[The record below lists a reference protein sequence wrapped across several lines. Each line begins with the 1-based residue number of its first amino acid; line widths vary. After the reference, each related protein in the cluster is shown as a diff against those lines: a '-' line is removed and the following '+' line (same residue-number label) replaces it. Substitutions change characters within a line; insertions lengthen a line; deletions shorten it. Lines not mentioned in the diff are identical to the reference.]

1 MNKPKN
7 KFTLKII
14 LSYLLLVV
22 LALVAS
28 FYVYSEIRDY
38 LSTEVAEENDA
49 KLLKTSSFLT
59 QLYEAESHSK
69 LALQSKKR
77 KDFVAYASKIDSIYT
92 DIEQLKTFTNKQQQ
106 QYLLDSLR
114 ILLAKKVANTEMLGK
129 LKTQNQTGTAIT
141 SALEKF
147 DEMEASLGII
157 TAEGLVPNL
166 NELSPKAR
174 EAIQKVADYLN
185 ANIPTDDTEEQ
196 KTKKLD
202 SVLEASKAL
211 LMEVQQE
218 NTINEN
224 SLARREMA
232 INKTDLELSQQL
244 RNILS
249 AFENEIMVNSFNDN
263 IKKEAALKRSIRLA
277 SIAALLGFLVV
288 GLFIFILNKDFW
300 KAHLYR
306 QKLEKEKKF
315 SESLLKSR
323 EQLIA
328 TVSHDLRTPLSAI
341 TGYAKLLE
349 NTGLP
354 RQQER
359 YVEYIKSATGYI
371 NNLVNDLLDFSQLEA
386 GKMTAEKISFN
397 LYELL
402 TETAQN
408 IASTNPEK
416 EIVLVLDMDHALQ
429 SPIISDPK
437 RIRQIISNLIG
448 NAYKFTQK
456 GKISIT
462 AKVVGTSETKQ
473 QVNITVTDTGIG
485 ISKEKQQL
493 IFNEFTQAEN
503 DTDKKYGGYGL
514 GLTISKKLT
523 ELLGGS
529 IRLESTLGEGSTF
542 VLEFPLVFSSPL
554 ESKTLPA
561 LEELSKKNIS
571 ILIIDD
577 DSSFLQMI
585 GEMVKTTHITPIL
598 FNSFDEL
605 TQTKK
610 KIRYDLILTDIEMPT
625 ISGFEVMKRLS
636 SGSYKHYD
644 NQPIIAMTG
653 RHDLKEEL
661 FTSQGF
667 STVIK
672 KPFSKIKLLETI
684 NLFLSEGDLKI
695 DTKTSTPEIENY
707 QLYSLK
713 TSESFLGDDME
724 AIDEILKTFLDDTL
738 VNRALLKKAVK
749 VTDYNDINKTAHR
762 MLTMFRQLQVNRC
775 IPTLEILEIATAESL
790 SMEKLKMD
798 FKSLDEGIGRLICE
812 LKKRPIRH
820 LDHSG

>member
-1 MNKPKN
+1 MDKPKN

-38 LSTEVAEENDA
+38 ISTEVAQENDA

-59 QLYEAESHSK
+59 QLYEAESLSK
-69 LALQSKKR
+69 LALQSKRR

-92 DIEQLKTFTNKQQQ
+92 DIEQLKTLTNNLQQ

-114 ILLAKKVANTEMLGK
+114 TLLERKVANTEMLGK

-141 SALEKF
+141 AALEKF

-174 EAIQKVADYLN
+174 EAIKKVADYLN
-185 ANIPTDDTEEQ
+185 ANIPAEVTEEQ

-202 SVLEASKAL
+202 SVLQASKAL

-232 INKTDLELSQQL
+232 INRTDLELSQQL

-249 AFENEIMVNSFNDN
+249 AFEKEIMVNSFNDN

-306 QKLEKEKKF
+306 QKLEKEKKY

-328 TVSHDLRTPLSAI
+328 TVSHDLRTPLNAI
-341 TGYAKLLE
+341 TGYTELIE
-349 NTGLP
+349 NTGIP
-354 RQQER
+354 RQQGR
-359 YVEYIKSATGYI
+359 YVEYIKSAAGYI

-386 GKMTAEKISFN
+386 GKMTTEKTSFILYN
-397 LYELL
+397 LLS
-402 TETAQN
+402 ETAQN
-408 IASTNPEK
+408 VAATNPEK
-416 EIVLVLDMDHALQ
+416 EIALVMEIDKVLQ
-429 SPIISDPK
+429 SPIISDPM

-456 GKISIT
+456 GKITIT
-462 AKVVGTSETKQ
+462 AKVVGTSETKK

-503 DTDKKYGGYGL
+503 DTGKKYGGYGL

-542 VLEFPLVFSSPL
+542 VLEFPLVFSSPF

-561 LEELSKKNIS
+561 LEELSKKDIS

-585 GEMVKTTHITPIL
+585 GEMVKTVHITPMM

-610 KIRYDLILTDIEMPT
+610 KIHYDLILTDIEMPT
-625 ISGFEVMKRLS
+625 ISGFEVMKRLT
-636 SGSYKHYD
+636 SGSYWHYD

-684 NLFLSEGDLKI
+684 NLFLNEGDLKI

-707 QLYSLK
+707 QHYSLK
-713 TSESFLGDDME
+713 TLESFLGDDVE
-724 AIDEILKTFLDDTL
+724 VIAEILKTFLDDTL
-738 VNRALLKKAVK
+738 KNRTLLKEGVNAN
-749 VTDYNDINKTAHR
+749 DYKSINKTAHR
-762 MLTMFRQLQVNRC
+762 MLPMFRQIQVNAC
-775 IPTLEILEIATAESL
+775 IPTLEILEIGTPESL
-790 SMEKLKMD
+790 PIEKLKMD
-798 FKSLDEGIGRLICE
+798 FKSLDDGIGKLICE

-820 LDHSG
+820 PDHSG